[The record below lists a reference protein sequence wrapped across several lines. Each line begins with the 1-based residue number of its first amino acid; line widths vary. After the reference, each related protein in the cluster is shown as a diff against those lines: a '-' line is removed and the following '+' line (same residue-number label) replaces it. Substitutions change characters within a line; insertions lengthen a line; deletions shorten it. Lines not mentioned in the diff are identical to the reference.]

1 MKWKKNVVRILVIP
15 FVMFLVACGIDGK
28 LKKHAKGLNETIAKT
43 ANTVKQKQ
51 KEYQGQKDKAGFE
64 FFKIYAE
71 REKWDKA
78 FSGALAETDRLLGVY
93 KKEVM
98 PIVDR
103 NKSEEERKLKKQVH
117 RVVAA
122 LRQVIISID
131 QPRRRMG
138 ELKAIQREA
147 PERMNKA
154 KAEMIEIDSLITAI
168 DPVFK
173 KANAYIEEI
182 AKPGY
187 QKRLSTL
194 AADQAG
200 LIKLQSDVKASLDAA
215 EVEFRNHQS
224 GAFTDYAILGKGT
237 KDTAANLVVLR
248 KRDAAFRKKMKG
260 LYHSY
265 KKVLSDMKIEYFVV
279 IGRVSWDNYY
289 DWPTE
294 HTYMYRPRRVSA
306 GVYDYLSKLPPDTV
320 PARLGGWGGY
330 SVKINKSSWN
340 QLRIN
345 PQERWP
351 SRDDEAEFWIEEAF
365 PVGYHKYTIIQ
376 GGRKTVTGWEELD
389 DLDEYYDREED
400 LGMEIVSKPQ
410 GMFEDEV
417 IEEAAPAGMAQ
428 VGDKRHGEWRR
439 DPNTG
444 RSFWYY
450 YGIYSFLNGRRTSY
464 IYRDGWNTW
473 RKDYRGRRPYYGSTG
488 DGTRRYGTFGRA
500 VRTDSRYASTSFAK
514 RGGLKSAPVSVRSA
528 GDSRKGRGP
537 GRKGK

>member
-15 FVMFLVACGIDGK
+15 FLIFLVSCGIDGK
-28 LKKHAKGLNETIAKT
+28 LKKQAKGLDETIAST
-43 ANTVKQKQ
+43 TNTVKKKQ
-51 KEYQGQKDKAGFE
+51 KEYQDKKNQPGFE

-78 FSGALAETDRLLGVY
+78 FTGALAETDRLLIVH
-93 KKEVM
+93 KKDVM

-103 NKSEEERKLKKQVH
+103 NKSEEERKLQKQIN
-117 RVVAA
+117 RVMAA

-154 KAEMIEIDSLITAI
+154 KAEMKEIDSLITAI
-168 DPVFK
+168 DPVFT
-173 KANAYIEEI
+173 KANAHIEEI

-194 AADQAG
+194 ATDQVG
-200 LIKLQSDVKASLDAA
+200 LIKLQSDAKASLDAA
-215 EVEFRNHQS
+215 EAEFKNHRS
-224 GAFTDYAILGKGT
+224 GTFADYGILGKGT
-237 KDTAANLVVLR
+237 KDTAANLAVLR
-248 KRDAAFRKKMKG
+248 KRDADLRKKMEG

-265 KKVLSDMKIEYFVV
+265 KKLLSDMKIEYFVV

-294 HTYMYRPRRVSA
+294 HTHKYRPRKVSA
-306 GVYDYLSKLPPDTV
+306 GAYGYLSKLPPDTV
-320 PARLGGWGGY
+320 PAKLGGWGGY
-330 SVKINKSSWN
+330 KIRINKSHWD

-351 SRDDEAEFWIEEAF
+351 SGDDEAEFWIEEAF
-365 PVGYHKYTIIQ
+365 PAGYHKYTIIQ
-376 GGRKTVTGWEELD
+376 GGRKTVTDWEELD
-389 DLDEYYDREED
+389 DLEEYYDHEED

-417 IEEAAPAGMAQ
+417 IEQAAPAGMAQ
-428 VGDKRHGEWRR
+428 VGDKRQGEWRR
-439 DPNTG
+439 DPNSG

-450 YGIYSFLNGRRTSY
+450 YGIYAFLNGRRTSH
-464 IYRDGWNTW
+464 IYRNDWDTW
-473 RKDYRGRRPYYGSTG
+473 RRDYRGRRSYYGSTR

-500 VRTDSRYASTSFAK
+500 VRTDRHYASTSFAK
-514 RGGLKSAPVSVRSA
+514 RGGLKSAPASVRSA
-528 GDSRKGRGP
+528 GSSRKGRGP

>member
-1 MKWKKNVVRILVIP
+1 MKWKNVVRILVIP
-15 FVMFLVACGIDGK
+15 LLMFLVACGIDGK
-28 LKKHAKGLNETIAKT
+28 LKKQAQGLNETIANT
-43 ANTVKQKQ
+43 ANTVKEKQ
-51 KEYQGQKDKAGFE
+51 KEYQSRKNQSGFE

-78 FSGALAETDRLLGVY
+78 FTGALAETDRLLGVH
-93 KKEVM
+93 KKDVM

-103 NKSEEERKLKKQVH
+103 NKSEEERKLKKQVN
-117 RVVAA
+117 RVISA

-131 QPRRRMG
+131 QPRRRMA

-147 PERMNKA
+147 PERINKA
-154 KAEMIEIDSLITAI
+154 KAEMKEIDSLITAI

-194 AADQAG
+194 AADQVG
-200 LIKLQSDVKASLDAA
+200 LIKLQSDVKVSLDAA
-215 EVEFRNHQS
+215 EVEFKNHQS
-224 GAFTDYAILGKGT
+224 ESFADYAILGKGT
-237 KDTAANLVVLR
+237 KDTAANLAVLR
-248 KRDAAFRKKMKG
+248 KRDADLRKKMEG
-260 LYHSY
+260 LYHAY

-279 IGRVSWDNYY
+279 IGRVGWDNYY
-289 DWPTE
+289 DYPTE
-294 HTYMYRPRRVSA
+294 HTYKYRPRKVSA
-306 GVYDYLSKLPPDTV
+306 GTYEYFSKLPPDTV
-320 PARLGGWGGY
+320 PAKLGGWGGY
-330 SVKINKSSWN
+330 KIKINKSHWD

-345 PQERWP
+345 PQERWW
-351 SRDDEAEFWIEEAF
+351 SGDDEAEFWIEDAY
-365 PVGYHKYTIIQ
+365 PVAYHKYTIIQ
-376 GGRKTVTGWEELD
+376 DGRKGMTDWVELD
-389 DLDEYYDREED
+389 DIEEYYDREED
-400 LGMEIVSKPQ
+400 LGMEIVSKPR

-417 IEEAAPAGMAQ
+417 MEEAAPAGMAQ

-439 DPNTG
+439 DSSSG

-473 RKDYRGRRPYYGSTG
+473 RRDYRGRRPYYGSTR
-488 DGTRRYGTFGRA
+488 DGTRRYGTYGRA

-528 GDSRKGRGP
+528 GSSRKGRGP